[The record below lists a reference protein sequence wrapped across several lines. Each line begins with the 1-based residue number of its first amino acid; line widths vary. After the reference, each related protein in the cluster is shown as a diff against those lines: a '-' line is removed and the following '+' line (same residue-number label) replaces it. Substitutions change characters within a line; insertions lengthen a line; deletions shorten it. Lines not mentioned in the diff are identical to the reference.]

1 MAAVAPHPH
10 LVALVRAGARFEKRS
25 PRHTPRGGRGV
36 SAIEPE
42 PIRTERLELLP
53 LRVAHAEEMA
63 PVLGDPAL
71 HTYIGGTP
79 DTLQEL
85 RSRYQRLCADSPD
98 PAASW
103 LNWVIRLRDEDRLT
117 GTVQTTISPTSH
129 GLAAEIAWV
138 VGTAWQ
144 GRGHRHRSRRSTRR
158 LARTAAAAQRHR
170 PHPPRS
176 PGLCRSRHRCR
187 ARAHRHMAQRRASM
201 APKDQAISSPS
212 HKS

>member
-1 MAAVAPHPH
+1 
-10 LVALVRAGARFEKRS
+10 
-25 PRHTPRGGRGV
+25 V
-36 SAIEPE
+36 SAIEAE

-71 HTYIGGTP
+71 YTYIGGIP
-79 DTLQEL
+79 AILQEL
-85 RSRYQRLCADSPD
+85 RSRYQRLCAGSPD

-103 LNWVIRLRDEDRLT
+103 LNWVVRLRDQDRLT

-129 GLAAEIAWV
+129 GLVAEIAGA

-176 PGLCRSRHRCR
+176 PGLCRSHHRCR
-187 ARAHRHMAQRRASM
+187 ARAPTHGTTASVNG
-201 APKDQAISSPS
+201 AEGSGDKFTDPGREQLSNSVDQGRLTWLVATYRGR
-212 HKS
+212 